1 MNPLQRAALRRKI
14 YYFAAILALF
24 TVSMF
29 WRGMLDIPLSGG
41 GQTAAHRFAD
51 RIASRTILD
60 QSRRL
65 ELREIE
71 QGDPEIMGTI
81 ARLALTGSRGF
92 AVTLLWY
99 DAIEKQKR
107 NDFHEFEQRVR
118 AVTTL
123 QPHFI
128 TPWIFQSWNIAY
140 NVSVEM
146 HALGDM
152 YFYIARGIELLAE
165 GERRNRRSPDM
176 RYQIAFYYQNKFGVS
191 DQVQTLRCLFN
202 LSCIPP
208 NEWDPS
214 PGNLTNADGSVNL
227 VAFQKFCEDNPHLVR
242 RLRGEERWDPS
253 RKESSETLRC
263 RTPAD
268 VIEFLRVNRK
278 VPSRYRSATELADR
292 EKQFPILPEKFAEG
306 PNEANPSMSEQD
318 LPGGPAFSGF
328 LAARAWFSYA
338 NTLVPPNPRDE
349 FNNPIPSPTPQAG
362 QYDAMKYR
370 VPRLPMLIIFKQGP
384 PRAQTYQAE
393 MMQKDGWFDAGG
405 WEVDASIDDND
416 AWFSDEISGTGGRR
430 KKWAKPVV
438 IGTGREWSREAW
450 QTAAEMWRANG
461 DENAQILSESR
472 LQQLRADA
480 NIPPGGSDQV
490 GYPPEPT
497 PEQRA
502 DPNYMRWHRAI
513 SALFYYHQNRNV
525 TNFPYYLAS
534 AETEQ
539 LPDTIEARKTLWQAS
554 QARKLG
560 QRSRAVQ
567 LYEDGLEKWK
577 QVLLKNPN
585 FHRPEKL
592 SAIEEQ
598 TYEYELEYIRLIAL
612 DDPRVRDKTNEVVA
626 AARAVIPFLPE
637 PFPADLS
644 QPAPPWNGRLRDDL
658 KTVIAEQFFAPFRGL
673 MPDDLADSRRG
684 TPWIREETKS
694 TVLSRQGISR
704 QQEPAADANAT
715 TPAGNP

>member
-1 MNPLQRAALRRKI
+1 MNPLQRAALRRKL
-14 YYFAAILALF
+14 YYFAAILGLF

-51 RIASRTILD
+51 RVASRTILD

-146 HALGDM
+146 HSLGDM

-165 GERRNRRSPDM
+165 GERRNKRSPDI
-176 RYQIAFYYQNKFGVS
+176 RYQIGFYYQNKFGVS

-227 VAFQKFCEDNPHLVR
+227 VAFQKFCEDHPHLVR

-253 RKESSETLRC
+253 KRETSETLRC

-268 VIEFLRVNRK
+268 VIEFLRANRK

-292 EKQFPILPEKFAEG
+292 GQQFPILPPKF
-306 PNEANPSMSEQD
+306 PEARDDEAHPDMETGKAKPD
-318 LPGGPAFSGF
+318 FSGF
-328 LAARAWFSYA
+328 LAARAWFGYA

-349 FNNPIPSPTPQAG
+349 FENPIPSATPQPG
-362 QYDAMKYR
+362 EYDAMKYR

-393 MMQKDGWFDAGG
+393 MMQKDGWFDAEG
-405 WEVDASIDDND
+405 WEVDAGIDDND
-416 AWFSDEISGTGGRR
+416 AWFSDEIPGTGGRR

-438 IGTGREWSREAW
+438 IGTGSEWSREAW
-450 QTAAEMWRANG
+450 LTAARMWRTHG
-461 DENAQILSESR
+461 EENAQILSESR
-472 LQQLRADA
+472 LQQFRADA

-490 GYPPEPT
+490 GYPGEPT
-497 PEQRA
+497 PEQRS
-502 DPNYMRWHRAI
+502 DPNFMRWFRAI

-539 LPDTIEARKTLWQAS
+539 LPETIEARKILWKAS

-560 QRSRAVQ
+560 QRSLAVK

-577 QVLLKNPN
+577 QVLLRNPN

-592 SAIEEQ
+592 STIEEQ
-598 TYEYELEYIRLIAL
+598 TYEYELDYIRLIAL
-612 DDPRVRDKTNEVVA
+612 DDPRVRDKTNEVVS

-644 QPAPPWNGRLRDDL
+644 RPAPPWHGSLRDDL
-658 KTVIAEQFFAPFRGL
+658 KVAVAEHFFAPFRGL
-673 MPDDLADSRRG
+673 MPDDLFDSRRG
-684 TPWIREETKS
+684 TPWIREDTKT

-704 QQEPAADANAT
+704 QPQEADAIDPNTAT
-715 TPAGNP
+715 GAP